1 MIEKWNN
8 ERIVIGVRHVD
19 NVYSYATAIKELY
32 PNRPLFVITGN
43 NTTLKKRISICNEL
57 KKQEWYFNLHTAIII
72 VQYEY

>member
-57 KKQEWYFNLHTAIII
+57 KKQEMVF
-72 VQYEY
+72 